1 MNETETLKQ
10 TRYRRKGEL
19 DTFPVLHDIFD
30 GGREL
35 KVTLITKG
43 VFCEYKKLN
52 NGSGTLKGRRGKGGE
67 AGGPSE

>member
-30 GGREL
+30 VGGEL
-35 KVTLITKG
+35 KVALITKG
-43 VFCEYKKLN
+43 VFFADKKLN
-52 NGSGTLKGRRGKGGE
+52 KVTGTFKIR
-67 AGGPSE
+67 